1 LQLEKEKLKTDADIR
16 WYTAQTDREYKT
28 KQAEVDSK
36 KIEVELA
43 QMYDGNP
50 YNDQVRLR

>member
-1 LQLEKEKLKTDADIR
+1 MQAAQDALKYGGTAAINAVVRDLDI
-16 WYTAQTDREYKT
+16 T

>member
-1 LQLEKEKLKTDADIR
+1 MQLEKEKLKTDADIR
-16 WYTAQTDREYKT
+16 WFTAQTDREYKT